1 MNNIKQFQDRLIR
14 LREERKFSQTGF
26 AKLIGISRRMMCY
39 YEKESNTM
47 PSSGL
52 ILKMAQVLE
61 CSVDDLL
68 DLTHEPKTDG
78 RTAEAKFM
86 KKFSEAAKL
95 PEDDRNILI
104 QMLDALLVKNALF

>member
-1 MNNIKQFQDRLIR
+1 MNDVEKFQSRLIK
-14 LREERKFSQTGF
+14 LRESRKYSQAGF
-26 AKLIGISRRMMCY
+26 ARLIGVSRRMMCY
-39 YEKESNTM
+39 YEKESKTM
-47 PSSGL
+47 PSSNL
-52 ILKMAQVLE
+52 IIKMAQVLE
-61 CSVDDLL
+61 CSVNDLL
-68 DLTHEPKTDG
+68 DLEHEPKTDG